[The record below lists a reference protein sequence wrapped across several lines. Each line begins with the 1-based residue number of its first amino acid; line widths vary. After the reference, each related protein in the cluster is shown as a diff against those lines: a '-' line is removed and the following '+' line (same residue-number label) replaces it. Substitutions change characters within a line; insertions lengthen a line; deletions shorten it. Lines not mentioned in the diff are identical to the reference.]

1 MPLMVNFKD
10 RESRKS
16 GLGHINYINEKRILL
31 LKKKISQSKGERG
44 GQRSVKSDSLSGV
57 YVIRTV
63 SINLSNLIGH
73 HLH

>member
-1 MPLMVNFKD
+1 MVNFKEK
-10 RESRKS
+10 ESRKS
-16 GLGHINYINEKRILL
+16 GLGHINYINEKRIVLL
-31 LKKKISQSKGERG
+31 KKISQGRGEKG
-44 GQRSVKSDSLSGV
+44 GQGSVQSDSLSGV

>member
-1 MPLMVNFKD
+1 MDLATLIILTKK
-10 RESRKS
+10 ES
-16 GLGHINYINEKRILL
+16 YF
-31 LKKKISQSKGERG
+31 LKKIRGEWG
-44 GQRSVKSDSLSGV
+44 AQRSVKSDSLSGV

>member
-1 MPLMVNFKD
+1 MDLATLIILTKK
-10 RESRKS
+10 ES
-16 GLGHINYINEKRILL
+16 YF